1 MAKKETSTDNI
12 VYHFVDVDIDQIWTY
27 NKEKNPFGPI
37 SVETIYKNE
46 PEVTKKTKKKKK

>member
-1 MAKKETSTDNI
+1 MANKETSNNI
-12 VYHFVDVDIDQIWTY
+12 VHHFKGDDIDQIWTF

-46 PEVTKKTKKKKK
+46 PEIIKKTKKKKK